1 MTRQVGVEEELL
13 LVDPDT
19 GCPSAIAGTA
29 LSRWA
34 AAHPDGGGEGPG
46 GVVEE
51 EFQQEQIETDT
62 RPCTSM
68 EDLAQQV
75 CSQRAEASDAARAA
89 GGELAALATTP
100 MAVVPT
106 LTPKARYRQMVR
118 EYGLTAAEAL
128 SCGVHVHVEV
138 DGDDEGVA
146 VLDRIRGWLP
156 VLLALTA
163 NSPFYQGQD
172 SGYESFRSQIWNRW
186 PSAGPTELFGS
197 AQAYRDTVDDLVA
210 TGAVLDVGMVYFDA
224 RLAAAYPTVEIRVG
238 DVCQH
243 PDDTVLLALTAN
255 SPFYQGQDSGY
266 ESFRSQIW
274 NRWPSAGPTELFGSA
289 QAYRDTIDDLVATG
303 ALLDVG
309 MVYFDARLA
318 AAYPTV
324 EIRVGDVCQH
334 PDDTVL
340 LAALCRG
347 LVSTAAAQAKAGEPA
362 PPVRS
367 ETIRVSTWRAGRSGV
382 GGSLVDPRTMRPAP
396 AEHVVDALLDHVR
409 AALEDSGDLKL
420 VDRLLSQLRERGNG
434 AQVQRR
440 VFRDTG
446 RLEDVVRAAVGATV
460 QGCTL

>member
-1 MTRQVGVEEELL
+1 VTRQVGVEEELL

-19 GCPSAIAGTA
+19 GRPSAIAGTA

-34 AAHPDGGGEGPG
+34 AAHPDGGGDGPG
-46 GVVEE
+46 GMVEE

-75 CSQRAEASDAARAA
+75 CSQRAEASEAARAA

-100 MAVVPT
+100 MEVVPT
-106 LTPKARYRQMVR
+106 LTPKARYRKMVR

-197 AQAYRDTVDDLVA
+197 AQAYRDTIDDLVA
-210 TGAVLDVGMVYFDA
+210 TGAV
-224 RLAAAYPTVEIRVG
+224 
-238 DVCQH
+238 
-243 PDDTVLLALTAN
+243 
-255 SPFYQGQDSGY
+255 
-266 ESFRSQIW
+266 
-274 NRWPSAGPTELFGSA
+274 
-289 QAYRDTIDDLVATG
+289 
-303 ALLDVG
+303 LDVG